1 MKDIADS
8 YKSCGEENERLT
20 RKVAELKAAEATS
33 HENFR
38 RCENE
43 LITIRS
49 ERDHLR
55 MKQKELLEEIGQF
68 EQHIQHQNIEIQRSH
83 SRLNNMEQQA
93 RELSD
98 KNQNI
103 KSVASYMESS
113 TEDYK
118 KKLAFMNQELVTLA

>member
-1 MKDIADS
+1 
-8 YKSCGEENERLT
+8 
-20 RKVAELKAAEATS
+20 
-33 HENFR
+33 
-38 RCENE
+38 
-43 LITIRS
+43 
-49 ERDHLR
+49 

-118 KKLAFMNQELVTLA
+118 KKLAFMNQELVLLA